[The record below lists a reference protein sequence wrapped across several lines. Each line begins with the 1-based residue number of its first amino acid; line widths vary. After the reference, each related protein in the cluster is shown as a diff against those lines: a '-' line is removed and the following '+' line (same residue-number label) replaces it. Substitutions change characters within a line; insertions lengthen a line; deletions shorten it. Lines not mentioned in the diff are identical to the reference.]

1 MIVLEVDA
9 GHEKVSLI
17 SKAIVEIFIV
27 IQGLVLVFPAVRG
40 RSCNLAETAQLL
52 AIQSLDLDAKA
63 IGFLD
68 QGFAFFAKGGKEVVL
83 GQVGQ
88 ILNIVPV
95 GLTPWITCLQAAS
108 NAGPAAR

>member
-68 QGFAFFAKGGKEVVL
+68 QGFALFAKGGKEAVL
-83 GQVGQ
+83 SQVGQ
-88 ILNIVPV
+88 ILDIVPV
-95 GLTPWITCLQAAS
+95 GLAPWVASLQAIKLEAHV
-108 NAGPAAR
+108 G